1 MTWASSANR
10 GQRILVVDD
19 ETRMLDFIRV
29 TLEAGGYEVVEAMD
43 GSEALQRVRDVLPDL
58 ILLDVGL
65 PDMSGFDALKL
76 IRENS
81 RVPVI
86 MLTVRADERD
96 KIKGL
101 ELGAD
106 DYVTK
111 PFSPGELGARI
122 KAVLRRT
129 EAATAAPRGLLVV
142 DDHLSI
148 DFDEREV
155 VVAGQRIQLRP
166 TEYRLLYHLVQNA
179 GRTLSYETLLARVWG
194 HEYREEIHYVHLY
207 VTYLRQKI
215 EPDPQNPRYI
225 ITKRGVGYSFAPLTN
240 RQFQ

>member
-1 MTWASSANR
+1 MSS
-10 GQRILVVDD
+10 GKEEVKRILVVDD

-29 TLEAGGYEVVEAMD
+29 TLEAAGYELHEALD
-43 GSEALQRVRDVLPDL
+43 GGEALQELRDVLPDL
-58 ILLDVGL
+58 VLLDAGL
-65 PDMSGFDALKL
+65 PDIDAFELL
-76 IRENS
+76 RIIRETS

-96 KIKGL
+96 KIHGL

-111 PFSPGELGARI
+111 PFSPGELSARI
-122 KAVLRRT
+122 KAVLRR
-129 EAATAAPRGLLVV
+129 ADTAGVSPHGLLKI
-142 DDHLSI
+142 DEHLTI

-155 VVAGQRIQLRP
+155 IIGDQRIGLRP

-179 GRTLSYETLLARVWG
+179 GRTLSYQTLLARIWG
-194 HEYREEIHYVHLY
+194 HEYRDEIQYVHLY

-215 EPDPQNPRYI
+215 EPDQQNPRYI
-225 ITKRGVGYSFAPLTN
+225 LTKRGVGYSFRALDDRAL
-240 RQFQ
+240 RQF